1 MNQQVTYFQNLYL
14 PQIEQTLED
23 YLGQIKGQA
32 SLKKAMQYSLKAGGK
47 RIRPLLMLAS
57 LCALNGKIDQN
68 SLQVAASLEMVHT
81 YSLIHD
87 DLPAMDND
95 DLRRGKPTNHKIF
108 GEALAILAGDGLLTN
123 AFDLILSTKLN
134 PHLQVKLAQ
143 NLSRAAGVQGMVSG
157 QVADMAGQGK
167 QLSLES
173 LKKLHNEKTGALLA
187 YACQA
192 GALLAGVDD
201 NLVAKLSKF
210 GLEFGLAFQIYDDIL
225 DVTKTTVELGKTAGK
240 DVAEAKNT
248 YVALL
253 GLAGAEQELQATL
266 SQATD
271 VLADITLMGYDVTL
285 LTGFLEY
292 FEI

>member
-57 LCALNGKIDQN
+57 LYVLNGKIDQN

-253 GLAGAEQELQATL
+253 GLAGAKQELQATL